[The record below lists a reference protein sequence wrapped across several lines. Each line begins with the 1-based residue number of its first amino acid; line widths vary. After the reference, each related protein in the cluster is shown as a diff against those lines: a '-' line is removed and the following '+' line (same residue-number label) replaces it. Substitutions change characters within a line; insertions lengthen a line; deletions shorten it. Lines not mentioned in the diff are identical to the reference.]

1 MEKFSGLHLPDGQ
14 PVYTQE
20 YVASLRESKSDR
32 FILAQKGAQERMLA
46 QDVDILICGGSRGGS
61 KGEPYSSPVVTPFG
75 LRRMGNLKVG
85 DIITD
90 INGGMQRVICIT
102 ELGNVKVYRIT
113 FSDGTSVRCTA
124 DHLWKIK
131 ATNVRT
137 KKRLRYNLGQ
147 EADWRLW
154 TTDMIRQLL
163 ERQSDGELSTG
174 ANKCNLLVPL
184 CQPVRFTRSFN
195 GKAKPQ
201 TPAYVMGC
209 LLGDGCITDTVKNG
223 SYDALLCTADDEIAG
238 YFREYGFDM
247 SNFARKQGGRASD
260 YRIKDGTLRADLHNL
275 GLYGCNSHN
284 KFVPEYYL
292 YAPLEVRW
300 DFIQGLMDTDGMAD
314 ARGHCSFSTVSK
326 RLADG
331 VAFIL
336 RSLGAYVTVT
346 VNKAGYRDIDGCYI
360 PCSDVYS
367 LYIKIKDSYRL
378 FRLKRKKDRC
388 RDYNGGVSQPT
399 KRIVSCEFDG
409 YDKCR
414 CIAVSDPS
422 ALYLTD
428 DFTVT
433 HNSFS
438 LLLEGLKDAQKANF
452 NALLLRKE
460 TGDLAGLVN
469 DSYRVYSQYGEYHSS
484 KDDTTWHFRNGGKLK
499 FSYYDGSY
507 LDFKERFQGRQYNF
521 IGIDEITQCP
531 YEKFKYLSTCN
542 RNAHGLRNRIW
553 GTCNPDPR
561 SWVRLFI
568 DWWIDADG
576 YIDPARDGVIR
587 YCYMDGDDVN
597 NVVWGDTRHEVFEMC
612 QEKIMRLW
620 KPEYDDMGL
629 DPEHT
634 FIQSVTF
641 VRADL
646 SDNKKLLL
654 SDPAYL
660 ARLGQQDEEQVMRD
674 LLANWN
680 FITGGD
686 DLVSAQDLDAIFD
699 NSYQLGDGIRRCTAD
714 IALEGGDN
722 LVMWLWVGWHV
733 QDFFCCRVDS
743 ATAVSC
749 IKAKLKEWGVHET
762 NFCYDK
768 QGIGQYIKGF
778 FPDALPFVNQ
788 AAPVANDADEQKGIK
803 YMYKDLKSQCAWLF
817 KETIRDKAMSF
828 EKSLLNLKVSGNGYK
843 SVPLRQILQKER
855 KSLRRDS
862 EDTDRGFRLMPK
874 KNAIKIVG
882 HSPDFWE
889 ALLFRE
895 YFELEKPYKQP
906 ENFWL
911 VTGSRSIPQGF
922 IQPGQ
927 PSFRPP
933 RYRPY

>member
-1 MEKFSGLHLPDGQ
+1 MDKFSGLTLPDGQ
-14 PVYTQE
+14 PIYTQE
-20 YVASLRESKSDR
+20 YVQHLRDTKR
-32 FILAQKGAQERMLA
+32 GNNIIAQKGSQERMLA

-75 LRRMGNLKVG
+75 LRRMGDLKVG
-85 DIITD
+85 DIISD

-102 ELGNVKVYRIT
+102 ELGHVKVYRIM

-147 EADWRLW
+147 EAEWRLW

-184 CQPVRFTRSFN
+184 CQPVRFTRCFN
-195 GKAKPQ
+195 GKAKPR

-260 YRIKDGTLRADLHNL
+260 YRIKDSTLRADLHNL

-346 VNKAGYRDIDGCYI
+346 ANKAGYRDIDGCYM

-367 LYIKIKDSYRL
+367 LYIKIRDSYRL
-378 FRLKRKKDRC
+378 FRLKREKDRC

-438 LLLEGLKDAQKANF
+438 LLLEGLKDAHQKDF
-452 NALLLRKE
+452 SGLILRKE
-460 TGDLAGLVN
+460 RGDLEGLER
-469 DSYRVYSQYGEYHSS
+469 DSRKVYSQYGKYNQS
-484 KDDTTWHFRNGGKLK
+484 KDDMTWYFNAGGALKLT
-499 FSYYDGSY
+499 YYEESLD
-507 LDFKERFQGRQYNF
+507 DFKARFQGRQFNF

-531 YEKFKYLSTCN
+531 YDKFAYLRTCN
-542 RNAHGLRNRIW
+542 RNAYNLRNRMW

-561 SWVRLFI
+561 SWVRTFI
-568 DWWIDADG
+568 AWWVNEDG
-576 YIDPARDGVIR
+576 YIIPKRDGVVR
-587 YCYMDGDDVN
+587 YCYIDGDDVN
-597 NVVWGDTRHEVFEMC
+597 NVVWGDTRHEVYEQC
-612 QEKIMRLW
+612 QDKIKKLW
-620 KPEYDDMGL
+620 KPEYDEMGL
-629 DPEHT
+629 DPEYT
-634 FIQSVTF
+634 FVQSVTF

-646 SDNKKLLL
+646 SDNKALLL
-654 SDPAYL
+654 SDPSYI
-660 ARLGQQDEEQVMRD
+660 ARLAQQGEELVMRD
-674 LLANWN
+674 LMANWN
-680 FITGGD
+680 FINVGN
-686 DLVSAQDLDAIFD
+686 DLVTDAELEAMFN
-699 NSYQLGDGIRRCTAD
+699 NSIQTGDEVRRATAD

-722 LVMWLWVGWHV
+722 LVMW
-733 QDFFCCRVDS
+733 FFIGNHIRDLFVCRLDS
-743 ATAVSC
+743 RTAVSC
-749 IKAKLKEWGVHET
+749 ISAKLKEWGVMEY

-768 QGIGQYIKGF
+768 QGIGQYIEGF
-778 FPDALPFVNQ
+778 FPKALPFVNQ
-788 AAPVANDADEQKGIK
+788 AAPIAQSAKEQKGIK

-817 KETIRDKAMSF
+817 KDDIKDGNLSIDNE
-828 EKSLLNLKVSGNGYK
+828 LLSRKYSGNGYK
-843 SVPLRQILQKER
+843 SLPLRNILQNER
-855 KSLRRDS
+855 KSLKRDS
-862 EDTDRGFRLMPK
+862 EDADRGFRLMSK
-874 KNAIKIVG
+874 SDAKKIVG

-889 ALLFRE
+889 ALLFFE
-895 YFELEKPYKQP
+895 YFKLKKGNKTPK
-906 ENFWL
+906 NLWL
-911 VTGSRSIPQGF
+911 ITGGVRSNIHEQH
-922 IQPGQ
+922 INN
-927 PSFRPP
+927 
-933 RYRPY
+933 YT